1 MSAPGERYW
10 NAYAG
15 GVVLGLVLLTAF
27 VVAGRGLGASGA
39 VVRVAA
45 SAIGSVAPA
54 HAGGNPVYSG
64 GGTDEGGGLDDWLVI
79 EVLGMMIGGAV
90 SAALAGRWKRT
101 VERGAGLAAR
111 SRLAYAF
118 GGGAVM
124 AVGARL
130 ARGCTSGQALSGGA
144 VLSLGSWAFMLAL
157 FASAYLAARY
167 TRRQWQ

>member
-1 MSAPGERYW
+1 MSTRTDRYW
-10 NAYAG
+10 NPYAG
-15 GVVLGLVLLTAF
+15 GVVLGLVLLATF

-45 SAIGSVAPA
+45 AAVGSVAPS
-54 HAGGNPVYSG
+54 HAAGNRVYRSG
-64 GGTDEGGGLDDWLVI
+64 GDDEGAGRSNWLVI
-79 EVLGMMIGGAV
+79 EVAGMMVGGAL
-90 SAALAGRWKRT
+90 SAALAGRWRRS
-101 VERGAGLAAR
+101 VERGAGVSR
-111 SRLAYAF
+111 GSRLAYAF

-124 AVGARL
+124 AVGARF

-157 FASAYLAARY
+157 FASAHVAAQF